1 MSSGS
6 RTSGANLQ
14 NCTRGIYD
22 GTDDDGEVAL
32 ASGPVFS
39 APAIRFARNTVIVA
53 VHLRAIAGLA
63 AINGRI
69 ACSARFT
76 AVPEI
81 NLVPGRSRDDGGH
94 RPFGTSQRLRQR
106 LLRVCC
112 VIIGRLLKLR
122 RPNANLLGLGC
133 LLVGNICS
141 AILRQGDG
149 QSGQRSTQATASPL
163 QSRWS

>member
-53 VHLRAIAGLA
+53 VHLRTIAGLA
-63 AINGRI
+63 AIHGRI
-69 ACSARFT
+69 ADSARFP

-81 NLVPGRSRDDGGH
+81 NLIRGRRRHDGGH
-94 RPFGTSQRLRQR
+94 RASGMSRRLRQ
-106 LLRVCC
+106 LL
-112 VIIGRLLKLR
+112 I
-122 RPNANLLGLGC
+122 
-133 LLVGNICS
+133 
-141 AILRQGDG
+141 
-149 QSGQRSTQATASPL
+149 STEN
-163 QSRWS
+163 